1 MRQTLFARIDAEWS
15 TFVGRPSVQRRFGE
29 WQRADVDLA
38 RFVDLDQLV
47 RFAQTPGQPAAS
59 DDALRCL
66 ARRSQTDEVAARAL
80 LQCVL
85 YALPQLA
92 TRFRPAAGGDADE
105 VAALVVA
112 TAYERIRTY
121 PVDRRPRH
129 IAANIVL
136 DTRQIVSRTLCRP
149 RVTEVLA
156 DDPAILAAPSACLS
170 AGAQLIQLLDEAVRA
185 ERVDPR
191 DARIIV
197 LTRIYDVPADE
208 LAVEYRCLPHS
219 LRRRRLRAEAALAAA
234 VA

>member
-15 TFVGRPSVQRRFGE
+15 TFVDSPVVHRRFGQ
-29 WQRADVDLA
+29 WQRADLDLA
-38 RFVDLDQLV
+38 EFVDLDHLV

-66 ARRSQTDEVAARAL
+66 ARRSKTDEVAARAL

-92 TRFRPAAGGDADE
+92 TRFRSAAGGDADE

-112 TAYERIRTY
+112 TAFERIRTY

-136 DTRQIVSRTLCRP
+136 DTRQIVSRTLYRP
-149 RVTEVLA
+149 RVAEVLA
-156 DDPAILAAPSACLS
+156 DDPAILAAPATPIS
-170 AGAQLIQLLDEAVRA
+170 AGTAVIELVAEAVRA
-185 ERVDPR
+185 KRVDPS

-197 LTRIYDVPADE
+197 LTRVYDVPADE
-208 LAVEYRCLPHS
+208 LAPEYQCLPHS

>member
-15 TFVGRPSVQRRFGE
+15 SFVDSPSVLRRFE
-29 WQRADVDLA
+29 DWQRDDPDLAEFVDLA
-38 RFVDLDQLV
+38 HLV

-66 ARRSQTDEVAARAL
+66 GRRSQTDSVAARAL

-92 TRFRPAAGGDADE
+92 TKFRPAVGGDGDE
-105 VAALVVA
+105 IAALVVA

-121 PVDRRPRH
+121 PIDRRPRH

-149 RVTEVLA
+149 RVAEVLA
-156 DDPAILAAPSACLS
+156 DDRALLSALVAPIS
-170 AGAQLIQLLDEAVRA
+170 AGAEVFDLVGRAVRA
-185 ERVDPR
+185 KRVDPD

-197 LTRIYDVPADE
+197 LTRVYDVPVNE
-208 LAVEYRCLPHS
+208 LAAEYHCLPHS